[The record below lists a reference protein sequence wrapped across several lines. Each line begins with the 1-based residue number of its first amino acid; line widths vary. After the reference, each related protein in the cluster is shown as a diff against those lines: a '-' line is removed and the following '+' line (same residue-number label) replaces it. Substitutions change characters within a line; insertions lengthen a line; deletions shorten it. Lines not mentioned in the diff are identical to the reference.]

1 MAEITNKHHEPDD
14 NSAHVSHERSDVDIF
29 QIAIYGIG
37 LVFACIISVVVVWG
51 MFVFL
56 AKREDK
62 ASPAS
67 PMARYRQQMPAE
79 PRLSGVGESRA
90 VQPVGPHVE
99 MKELSESEDAV
110 LNGYGW
116 VDSSKTAA
124 RIPIAA
130 AIDLLA
136 QKGVPSKPGPAG
148 ANGGFRHIP
157 SDASSGRTLEKIS
170 Q

>member
-29 QIAIYGIG
+29 QIAVYGVG
-37 LVFACIISVVVVWG
+37 LVFACVISVVVVWG

-62 ASPAS
+62 ANPVN

-90 VQPVGPHVE
+90 VQPVTPHVE
-99 MKELSESEDAV
+99 MKELSESEERV

-124 RIPIAA
+124 RIPIST

-136 QKGVPSKPGPAG
+136 QKGVPSKPSPAA
-148 ANGGFRHIP
+148 ANGGFRQIP